1 MQEFLIRFYDTLE
14 LKDVFSFE
22 ELEKELISPWFDCF
36 DHEIFQGVHEK
47 CLDISSQ
54 KTVDTESGPA
64 VLDKD
69 SHAVLHRKTVKT
81 KEPQD
86 QLPSIALDRCNG
98 FLLTKI
104 HCSLIRVLI
113 GELQSKVAA
122 IEKDA
127 DCWKSVM
134 ETENLESGIGELKS
148 KRGRKKDSDADCR
161 ISELRTK
168 MNILPL
174 NELTWPELVRRYI
187 LSICSLGG
195 RINSA
200 DITTCESRNIFR
212 CLQGDGGVFCGSPT
226 GVAGIEADTAVRS
239 ITFISSLLYI

>member
-1 MQEFLIRFYDTLE
+1 MQEFLIRFHDVLE
-14 LKDVFSFE
+14 LRDLFSFE
-22 ELEKELISPWFDCF
+22 ELEKELISPWFDRL
-36 DHEIFQGVHEK
+36 DHVKFQGLSEK

-54 KTVDTESGPA
+54 RTLDTEFGPE
-64 VLDKD
+64 VSDKD

-81 KEPQD
+81 KEEPQD
-86 QLPSIALDRCNG
+86 QVPSIALDRCNG
-98 FLLTKI
+98 FALTKI

-127 DCWKSVM
+127 ECWTSVM
-134 ETENLESGIGELKS
+134 QTTSPEFGIGELKS

-195 RINSA
+195 RLNSA

-226 GVAGIEADTAVRS
+226 GVAGIGADAAV
-239 ITFISSLLYI
+239 SLYYSTSFRP